1 MNVNNP
7 PPAIR
12 ATGVVKKY
20 GEKFAL
26 DGFRLEVPRG
36 SIHGL
41 LGPNGAGKST
51 AISILSTLLTFDEG
65 TAEVA
70 GVDVRRGAEVRRRI
84 GLVGQQAALDEI
96 LGGRQN
102 LIMFGRLLGL
112 KTAAARARAD
122 ELLEGLSLTDAA
134 GKAVGDYSGGMRRR
148 LDIAAS
154 LILDPDVLF
163 LDEPTTGLD
172 PRGRIDVWNMVTGI
186 AGRGTTVLM
195 TTQYLDE
202 ADHLADRISILREG
216 AVIAEG
222 TPTELKMRH
231 GGSRVEITAAADS
244 SATQILAALGGAAT
258 LADAETGVITVP
270 APRGTA
276 DVIDAVRA
284 LDAAGLTPADLMLR
298 RPTLD
303 EVFLAVT
310 ENPGPVHRTPD
321 TREES

>member
-1 MNVNNP
+1 MNRNNP

-12 ATGVVKKY
+12 AKGVVKKY

-26 DGFRLEVPRG
+26 DGFHLEVPRG
-36 SIHGL
+36 RIHGL

-51 AISILSTLLTFDEG
+51 AISVLSTLLTFDEG

-122 ELLEGLSLTDAA
+122 ELLESLSLTAAA
-134 GKAVGDYSGGMRRR
+134 GKAVGDYSGGMQRR

-216 AVIAEG
+216 TVIAEG

-244 SATQILAALGGAAT
+244 SATQILAALGRAAT
-258 LADAETGVITVP
+258 LADAETGVVTIP
-270 APRGTA
+270 APLGTA
-276 DVIDAVRA
+276 DVIEVVRA

-310 ENPGPVHRTPD
+310 ENPGPVHRTPG

>member
-112 KTAAARARAD
+112 KVAAARARAD

-134 GKAVGDYSGGMRRR
+134 EKPVGDYSGGMRRR

-186 AGRGTTVLM
+186 ADRGTTVLM

-231 GGSRVEITAAADS
+231 GGSRVEITTAADS
-244 SATQILAALGGAAT
+244 SATQILAALGGTAT
-258 LADAETGVITVP
+258 LAAAETGVITVP

-276 DVIDAVRA
+276 DVIEVVRA

-310 ENPGPVHRTPD
+310 EDPGPVHRAPD